1 ERAHRMTEAGGEIP
15 KPETTPFTPY
25 QRRLFVF
32 LGVAT
37 FFEGYDFFALTQVLP
52 HLREDFGIDR
62 EAAGILVGV
71 INFGTLLAYL
81 LVSRAD
87 RWGRRRVLSVTILGY
102 ALFTFLSGF
111 SPNVVVF
118 GILQMVARVFLIGE
132 WATAM

>member
-1 ERAHRMTEAGGEIP
+1 AHAQAPVRERLQPRERAHRMMAAGGGTPE
-15 KPETTPFTPY
+15 KPTPFTPY
-25 QRRLFVF
+25 WRRLCVF

-52 HLREDFGIDR
+52 SLRQDFGIDR
-62 EAAGILVGV
+62 EAAGLLVGV

-111 SPNVVVF
+111 SPNVLVF
-118 GILQMVARVFLIGE
+118 
-132 WATAM
+132 